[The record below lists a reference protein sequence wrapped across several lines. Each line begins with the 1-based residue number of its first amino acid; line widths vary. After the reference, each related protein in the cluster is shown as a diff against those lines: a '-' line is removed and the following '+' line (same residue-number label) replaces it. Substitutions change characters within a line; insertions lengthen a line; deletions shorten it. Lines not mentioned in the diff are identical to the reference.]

1 MILSSAVDLISEIIG
16 FVADILNQAGV
27 PVSSKYNEQ
36 KIRRVQPSLFL
47 FAGEKPPAEEE

>member
-27 PVSSKYNEQ
+27 PVSSK
-36 KIRRVQPSLFL
+36 
-47 FAGEKPPAEEE
+47 